1 MLVVQLALFAVS
13 TALSTAFGIRYLA
26 CRQYMPYHAVVA
38 GRDWATLDGGLQ
50 AVILGMLRIVG
61 GGLLA
66 TGVATAWL
74 MVGLYQGLAWAPW
87 ALLTL
92 TFASTLPIL
101 YVTVWLRR
109 LQPAARTPVLPAAL
123 ALAIGTLGSALS
135 LLR

>member
-1 MLVVQLALFAVS
+1 MLVVQLALFALS
-13 TALSTAFGIRYLA
+13 TALSVAFGIRYLA

-38 GRDWATLDGGLQ
+38 GRDWAALDVGLQ
-50 AVILGMLRIVG
+50 SVILGMLRIVG

-92 TFASTLPIL
+92 TFASTL
-101 YVTVWLRR
+101 
-109 LQPAARTPVLPAAL
+109 
-123 ALAIGTLGSALS
+123 ALS
-135 LLR
+135 SSEASSTTITSNGACAPCRASERRQARV